1 MQKKAPMQKKHIL
14 RLTGIIVLIL
24 SMGGCSFGF
33 PGVYRIDVAQGN
45 LLDEQKVA
53 EVKIGMEPR
62 QVRYLLGTPLITD
75 TFNQDRWDY
84 FYSVKQG
91 KNTTVEHHLSVFF
104 EAGRVVELK
113 NNIKSDESS

>member
-1 MQKKAPMQKKHIL
+1 MQKKALMQKIHIL
-14 RLTGIIVLIL
+14 RLTGIIMLIL

-33 PGVYRIDVAQGN
+33 PGVYRIDVPQGN
-45 LLDEQKVA
+45 LLDEKKVA
-53 EVKIGMEPR
+53 EVKVGMEPR

-75 TFNQDRWDY
+75 TFNQNRWDY

-91 KNTTVEHHLSVFF
+91 NNITVDHHLSVFF

-113 NNIKSDESS
+113 DNIKAE